1 MLAVAGTK
9 ALAVLWPNSLHVHI
23 SVVGTLRDNPRI
35 QGLDQERPGVA
46 HPTPGEGSIAAA
58 APLGLGDCV
67 LLHEGLRAGL
77 EQVLYPRR
85 RPQTHGRRQ
94 NGLCDDLAFLEED
107 ARTAGSSHDHVA
119 RQGSGDLQIDN
130 ILVGAVPDRVGH
142 ATQAALGSVHADVL
156 PMLAVAGTKALAVL
170 WPNSLHVHISVVGT
184 LRDNPRIQGLDQER
198 PGVAHP
204 TPGEGSI
211 AAAAPLGLGDC
222 VLLHECLK
230 LRLGLSTR
238 SAAQHHTHIHRLEHV
253 NNDLV
258 LVGAVLDCV
267 VCARN
272 KPTVRGVFHS
282 DV

>member
-1 MLAVAGTK
+1 MLRTDSLDVDGST
-9 ALAVLWPNSLHVHI
+9 VL
-23 SVVGTLRDNPRI
+23 
-35 QGLDQERPGVA
+35 
-46 HPTPGEGSIAAA
+46 
-58 APLGLGDCV
+58 CV
-67 LLHEGLRAGL
+67 LQDPNTQRLNQQGALIAQFAVTWKSPLATAGNSSADPILH
-77 EQVLYPRR
+77 PRR
-85 RPQTHGRRQ
+85 WLHGYGRRQ